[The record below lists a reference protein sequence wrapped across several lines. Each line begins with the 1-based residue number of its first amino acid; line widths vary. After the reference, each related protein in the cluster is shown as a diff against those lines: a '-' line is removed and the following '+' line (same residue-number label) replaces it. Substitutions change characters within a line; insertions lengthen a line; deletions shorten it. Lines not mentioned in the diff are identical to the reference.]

1 MGDRQIDEW
10 TIEWNLV
17 IIYIDFKLFISSELL
32 QLLPEKLGDI
42 GDEDCVWAMWAGVL
56 VLRPVSAGGAAIS
69 SQVSDM
75 NNSRHYVD
83 LDYIKLKSD
92 MDNNRHY
99 VDLAVDYIKLKV

>member
-1 MGDRQIDEW
+1 
-10 TIEWNLV
+10 
-17 IIYIDFKLFISSELL
+17 
-32 QLLPEKLGDI
+32 
-42 GDEDCVWAMWAGVL
+42 MWAGVL
-56 VLRPVSAGGAAIS
+56 VLRTVSAGGAAIS